1 MPLPLN
7 KWDHLGLYPMLL
19 HSKALHRKETV
30 GDRLLENAPYLKS
43 ILRQLEKE
51 GGGGGTRNVK
61 ELKQMIMVV
70 NRATSNFECTS
81 QIQTKI
87 SIYASSI

>member
-7 KWDHLGLYPMLL
+7 KWDHLGLYPMLS

-51 GGGGGTRNVK
+51 GGGGGD
-61 ELKQMIMVV
+61 
-70 NRATSNFECTS
+70 
-81 QIQTKI
+81 
-87 SIYASSI
+87 